1 MNRGAT
7 QAMKSIVKTL
17 LNSNGN
23 VIAYHPDLA
32 RVGGGITSGILLS
45 QLLYWTGKGADA
57 DGWIFKKQ
65 TDWTKE
71 TALSRAEQETA
82 RRRLRE
88 RGLLEEKLAG
98 IPSVVHYRIDL
109 DKLAELLAEQHGD
122 EHDTLETD
130 IKDSDIQAER
140 EGESTASIPEITIEN
155 DSQFL
160 FERLFGPSKAS
171 ISDPLSSKEEL
182 RERLLETERRM
193 FARLTEMPWLEWSD
207 GRFKPWQGVAVETQE
222 RVAWLVEEHTGLVP
236 VHGDW
241 RFWGECCGQ
250 IYLAGDGDW
259 DVIEDGIRAVWQ
271 RELQYRPGHVKG
283 FVDEVRKARAV
294 GSQKNALEVPS
305 W

>member
-1 MNRGAT
+1 
-7 QAMKSIVKTL
+7 MKNIVKTL
-17 LNSNGN
+17 LDSNGN
-23 VIAYHPDLA
+23 IIAYHPDLA
-32 RVGGGITSGILLS
+32 RVGGGITSGVFLS

-109 DKLAELLAEQHGD
+109 DKLAELLAEQHSD
-122 EHDTLETD
+122 NDSVTETD

-140 EGESTASIPEITIEN
+140 EGESTACIPKTTIEN

-160 FERLFGPSKAS
+160 FERLFGPRKTP
-171 ISDPLSSKEEL
+171 IPDPPGSEEEL
-182 RERLLETERRM
+182 KERLLETEQRM
-193 FARLTEMPWLEWSD
+193 FARLAKKPWLEWSD
-207 GRFKPWQGVAVETQE
+207 GQFKPWQGVAVEIQE
-222 RVAWLVEEHTGLVP
+222 RVAWLAEKHTGLVP

-250 IYLAGDGDW
+250 VYLAGGGDW
-259 DVIEDGIRAVWQ
+259 DVIEQGIRTVWQ

-283 FVDEVRKARAV
+283 FVDEVRKAKAI
-294 GSQKNALEVPS
+294 GLQEDILEVPS